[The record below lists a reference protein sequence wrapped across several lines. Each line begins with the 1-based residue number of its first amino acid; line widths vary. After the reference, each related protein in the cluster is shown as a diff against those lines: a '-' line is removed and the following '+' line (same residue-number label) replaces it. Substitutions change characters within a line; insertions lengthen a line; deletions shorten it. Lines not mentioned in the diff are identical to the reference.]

1 MRRAAGR
8 DDITVVMAVEVSC
21 GQPDTMGHMENVAE
35 SAALLTVLTPAG
47 TEVRLGD
54 SWVGR
59 PVVLALMRHFGCQFC
74 KDHVSQLVP
83 AVPAIHEAGAELVI
97 VGSGNPSMAGFFAE
111 DYHVTT
117 PLFTDPSREVYQAFG
132 AKRPTWAALLNPRL
146 YWNGLRV
153 ALRGHWPG
161 RPQGDL
167 AQLGGVFIIMPNG
180 DLPFAYRSSV
190 AGDLP
195 SIPRLLTELRRALTR

>member
-1 MRRAAGR
+1 M
-8 DDITVVMAVEVSC
+8 D
-21 GQPDTMGHMENVAE
+21 HMENVATT
-35 SAALLTVLTPAG
+35 AAPLPVLTPDG
-47 TEVRLGD
+47 QEVRLGA
-54 SWVGR
+54 SWAER
-59 PVVLALMRHFGCQFC
+59 PVVLALIRHFGCQFC

-117 PLFTDPSREVYQAFG
+117 PLFTDPSREIYRALG

-167 AQLGGVFIIMPNG
+167 AQLGGVFIVLPNG
-180 DLPFAYRSSV
+180 DMPFAYRSTV

-195 SIPRLLTELRRALTR
+195 STKCVVDELKNALRS

>member
-1 MRRAAGR
+1 M
-8 DDITVVMAVEVSC
+8 D
-21 GQPDTMGHMENVAE
+21 HMENVATT
-35 SAALLTVLTPAG
+35 AAPLPVLTPDG
-47 TEVRLGD
+47 QEVRLGA
-54 SWVGR
+54 SWAER
-59 PVVLALMRHFGCQFC
+59 PVVLALIRHFGCQFC

-117 PLFTDPSREVYQAFG
+117 PLFTDPSREVYRAFG

-146 YWNGLRV
+146 YWN
-153 ALRGHWPG
+153 ALQVHRRGHRVG
-161 RPQGDL
+161 KVQGDI
-167 AQLGGVFIIMPNG
+167 AQLGGVFIVLPNG
-180 DLPFAYRSSV
+180 DMPFAYRSSI

-195 SIPRLLTELRRALTR
+195 STTRVIDELRSALAQ

>member
-1 MRRAAGR
+1 
-8 DDITVVMAVEVSC
+8 
-21 GQPDTMGHMENVAE
+21 MGVMENV
-35 SAALLTVLTPAG
+35 SSTAASLPVLTPEG
-47 TEVRLGD
+47 GEVRLGD
-54 SWVGR
+54 AWAHR
-59 PVVLALMRHFGCQFC
+59 PVVLALIRHFGCQFC
-74 KDHVSQLVP
+74 KDQVSQLVP

-97 VGSGNPSMAGFFAE
+97 VGSGSPSMAGFFAE

-117 PLFTDPSREVYQAFG
+117 PLFTDPTRDVYRAFG
-132 AKRPTWAALLNPRL
+132 AKRPTWAAPLNPRL

-167 AQLGGVFIIMPNG
+167 AQLGGVFIVLPDG
-180 DLPFAYRSSV
+180 GLPFAYRSTV

-195 SIPRLLTELRRALTR
+195 SVARVIDELKVALRH